1 MSNLYFNHFYG
12 LRNQTE
18 VLEIRAEFGV
28 EGYGLYLML
37 LETIAESETISINK
51 NLIKGLSLNLNC
63 DLERLKNLIN
73 FCVKLNLF
81 YLENDFIFS
90 NHLKEHLE
98 KRAEIKEKRAVAGAK
113 GGKSKAKSKQSLA
126 IAKQNLAKKESKESK
141 INKNKDKEK
150 RKEIIQNFFE
160 NENLKEIIEK
170 KLLPLENQVWFEE
183 QAKASLETLKE
194 KMILFYEKKEI
205 KNMKLTFYTWLEKT
219 NRNHFYKYKPK
230 ENLQSTQNEKTIL
243 TIDRKDFE
251 TEQEFENEIAM
262 SKELFPTQTLNII
275 K

>member
-18 VLEIRAEFGV
+18 ILEIRAEFGV

-37 LETIAESETISINK
+37 LETIAESETNSINK

-63 DLERLKNLIN
+63 DLERLKSLIN

-113 GGKSKAKSKQSLA
+113 GGKSKAN
-126 IAKQNLAKKESKESK
+126 AKQNVAKKESKESK
-141 INKNKDKEK
+141 INKNKDKENT
-150 RKEIIQNFFE
+150 KEIIQNFFE
-160 NENLKEIIEK
+160 TEDLKSLIEK
-170 KLLPLENQVWFEE
+170 KLVPLENQIWFEE
-183 QAKASLETLKE
+183 QAKATLETLKE
-194 KMILFYEKKEI
+194 KMIIFYEKKEI
-205 KNMKLTFYTWLEKT
+205 KNIKLTFYTWLDKT

-230 ENLQSTQNEKTIL
+230 EDIQPTQNEKPTI
-243 TIDRKDFE
+243 TIDRKDFK
-251 TEQEFENEIAM
+251 TDQEFENEIAM